1 MEQEISGISKF
12 PEKRTTS
19 GGSPQFSKRISG
31 NFGQMDRALYLLCS
45 HHSGGVGHG
54 SRDSIRPIK
63 CRFSRSNGGHIFRF
77 STDFCARH
85 ENQTNIFW
93 ELLVQYLGQ
102 LFGNSQWQVSI
113 FCINFSQWKLYY
125 VENVC
130 LSSMLDMDIL
140 LVVCGVTGISILDYF
155 CVKF

>member
-1 MEQEISGISKF
+1 MEHFIKTRYTLNIAYSEPRFHVERSRDQIK
-12 PEKRTTS
+12 
-19 GGSPQFSKRISG
+19 
-31 NFGQMDRALYLLCS
+31 S
-45 HHSGGVGHG
+45 HIIMEPGGVGHG

-63 CRFSRSNGGHIFRF
+63 CRFSRSNGGHIFRCALRIGCRF

-93 ELLVQYLGQ
+93 ELLVQYPGQ
-102 LFGNSQWQVSI
+102 LFGNSQWQVSF
-113 FCINFSQWKLYY
+113 FCINFSQWKSYY

-155 CVKF
+155 CVKL